1 MSGQTW
7 KVLVQT
13 KEIMKVDVIISVTA
27 ERARPP
33 PRNAAAQLPES
44 PKKNFQGALLPHA
57 PSLLAS
63 HKAENE
69 RHMFIWCMR

>member
-27 ERARPP
+27 ERARPLE
-33 PRNAAAQLPES
+33 Q
-44 PKKNFQGALLPHA
+44 
-57 PSLLAS
+57 SLVFL
-63 HKAENE
+63 
-69 RHMFIWCMR
+69 